1 MSLTIPPDLEEEIAE
16 LIAHYPEKR
25 SASLMVLHALQDRL
39 GHLTPDAMEW
49 AAGRLG
55 LEPINILELVT
66 FYPMFR
72 QHPVGRFHL
81 KVCRTLSCAL
91 GGSHA
96 LHRLLCDKLG
106 LDARA
111 HGPQSTP
118 DGRFT
123 VEFVECLAS
132 CGTAPVL
139 MCNDALHEGVTPSAA
154 DALLARCAA
163 S

>member
-1 MSLTIPPDLEEEIAE
+1 MSLIIPPDLEEEIAE
-16 LIAHYPEKR
+16 LISHYPEKR
-25 SASLMVLHALQDRL
+25 SASLMVLHALQDRF

-49 AAGRLG
+49 AAARLG
-55 LEPINILELVT
+55 LEPINIYELVT

-72 QHPVGRFHL
+72 QHPVERFHL

-91 GGSHA
+91 GGSQA
-96 LHRLLCDKLG
+96 LHRHLCDKLG

-111 HGPQSTP
+111 HGPQNTP

-139 MCNDALHEGVTPSAA
+139 MCNDALHEGVTTSAA